1 METKTYPTELLP
13 DESPASVQLV
23 QAIMRAGNTLI
34 TGVSG
39 LEKLTAERYDL
50 SIQETEAVTLPALIA
65 VVTSYAAAS
74 ARAARMQFDPKEF
87 GRYVTLIASTME
99 EEFSNLAEAMGA
111 TPYYFNRDVTQKFW
125 GALPGPFAKGE
136 IVYKY
141 PHHDHGLAREDMES
155 VGVETIACSLVPSKG
170 PFFTIPV
177 DMLVD
182 KSGQQPSGPHA
193 RL

>member
-74 ARAARMQFDPKEF
+74 ARAARSVMRRNTSVF
-87 GRYVTLIASTME
+87 GQSLITANPPALS
-99 EEFSNLAEAMGA
+99 
-111 TPYYFNRDVTQKFW
+111 PYR
-125 GALPGPFAKGE
+125 
-136 IVYKY
+136 
-141 PHHDHGLAREDMES
+141 
-155 VGVETIACSLVPSKG
+155 VE
-170 PFFTIPV
+170 
-177 DMLVD
+177 
-182 KSGQQPSGPHA
+182 
-193 RL
+193 